1 MYYDVK
7 NCGDGYVKLET
18 WETDSGAEFGVYSI
32 KVFDRAAN
40 ELYAAD
46 NNGKYFIEIKNTGE
60 KRQAAEFAEKYF
72 YEFDL
77 KDILGEKFRTDVT
90 YLIEARAHCG
100 TLKAAQLG
108 CVYQNDGKWI
118 SGDYWVFR
126 APWQA
131 YDLFLEQL
139 NMSRI
144 IE

>member
-1 MYYDVK
+1 M
-7 NCGDGYVKLET
+7 CGV
-18 WETDSGAEFGVYSI
+18 A
-32 KVFDRAAN
+32 
-40 ELYAAD
+40 
-46 NNGKYFIEIKNTGE
+46 
-60 KRQAAEFAEKYF
+60 
-72 YEFDL
+72 
-77 KDILGEKFRTDVT
+77 
-90 YLIEARAHCG
+90 LIEARAHCG